1 MCTHCLQNIDMPQH
15 IVLEICKSYLPGSS
29 LEEFY
34 IIFHIDVCVWDKANT
49 ELATPSK
56 YLVH

>member
-1 MCTHCLQNIDMPQH
+1 MFLLNIDMPQH

-29 LEEFY
+29 LEVFY
-34 IIFHIDVCVWDKANT
+34 IIFPIDVYVWDKANT
-49 ELATPSK
+49 ELATPLK